1 METEVKELSLKDYEK
16 IAYEA
21 VSNISTLEK
30 NDNYR
35 LGYHIYY
42 YLIGKIST
50 IEEALNVAKPRS
62 NINKDEIIK
71 NIKEN
76 LKKLGIHKV

>member
-1 METEVKELSLKDYEK
+1 MEAEVKELSLKDYEK

-21 VSNISTLEK
+21 VSNISTFEK

-42 YLIGKIST
+42 YLIGKINT
-50 IEEALNVAKPRS
+50 IEEAVNVAKPRS
-62 NINKDEIIK
+62 ELDKDEIVKI
-71 NIKEN
+71 IKEN
-76 LKKLGIHKV
+76 LNKLGIHKS